1 MNKMNT
7 IIIKIV
13 CLLCFLC
20 LIDSCKDSEQKKT
33 IRNKITITQKLPLN
47 FKPDKDNNQ
56 NLTKNISAP
65 VPGKKPD
72 NKSAEN
78 QPASDIQN
86 ISNNKQPGKTLSNQT
101 QNKLQQDNKS
111 TENQPASDIQN
122 ISDNKQPDKTLS
134 NQTQNKLQ
142 QDNKSA
148 ENQPPYDI
156 QNISNNKQP
165 GKTLSNQTQNKLQ
178 QDNKSAENQPPYD
191 IQNISD
197 NKQPGK
203 TLSNQ
208 TQNKLQQDNKS
219 AENQP
224 PYDIQNISDNKQPD
238 KTLSASTINSDNE
251 RLNDNTLISSLSL
264 NEMNLRSLEGSTSLY
279 NPKDKID
286 PFDPL
291 FKNEPAPAMS
301 VTKKSISN
309 AKLRIPLTPI
319 EMVDISQ
326 LRLTGII
333 NTIYGGKALVAD
345 ASGKGYIINKGDYIG
360 SNSGQATKISLIEQK
375 MIVEEP
381 ILPVDEVKKN
391 SIFDLS
397 GNNMTIFVVDG
408 RNISIFEMNGTKYVD
423 IDGKKFVAKSRSF
436 GGKKYYVEPR
446 EMIMQKATGEK

>member
-78 QPASDIQN
+78 QPA
-86 ISNNKQPGKTLSNQT
+86 
-101 QNKLQQDNKS
+101 
-111 TENQPASDIQN
+111 
-122 ISDNKQPDKTLS
+122 
-134 NQTQNKLQ
+134 
-142 QDNKSA
+142 
-148 ENQPPYDI
+148 YDI

-178 QDNKSAENQPPYD
+178 QDNKSAENQH
-191 IQNISD
+191 
-197 NKQPGK
+197 
-203 TLSNQ
+203 
-208 TQNKLQQDNKS
+208 
-219 AENQP
+219 